1 MIIINKPMPE
11 KLPGKTIIKL
21 SEDYK
26 NIIVLAPAFLP
37 SEKEKAIK
45 QLQNDVE
52 QFIKI
57 ELEKAKKQQEKYNT
71 IINTL
76 TEAMG
81 G

>member
-11 KLPGKTIIKL
+11 KLPNKTIIKL